1 MFYESE
7 EFIEGKVTIS
17 DNVEDE
23 WYIISLLFRISENLD
38 NVVIQVNDQDGEVL
52 LIESADVLPKWA
64 QDPEMVENRVFIC
77 RGAVHII
84 PIAKSPAELT
94 PLPSANCPEIENAV
108 QTVIRYG
115 DITKASDEVQNSIR
129 ARMKN
134 YPNDWSDLMHYTH
147 LLVPKNLQYVLENA
161 KSVNLISKAI
171 RLFYHRDHIDLK
183 VCRLLKQMNPKS
195 EQLDL
200 VKVGVNLTKCL
211 YAMLSKQKFNPDKK
225 SGWPTSMNDQNDPDF
240 KALNLGAK
248 LPCGFEILANTKT
261 HQDDIKQG
269 YIQSLT
275 NKGYFQSELKGSKKY
290 NGLLAEAEKHLLQNS
305 SDLVVKTPAMQLRD
319 LLKEQLEDPKQSGS
333 KKDDLKPEDDDSWI
347 ELKPETFDD
356 MLSAHFKLKDD
367 VTSDQSANINK
378 STQDIPNEVK
388 NFLKAMSDFEGVET
402 EQQSDEITKSQITKS
417 PKKISK
423 SDESKS
429 PITKS
434 LKKKPKSDESDKMID
449 FFTDQ
454 FEGVDFNAEDFESAF
469 KKVLGITD
477 SDAEDQDENSESDS
491 DSDQDSVDMD
501 EDLESEEMSQYFMQM
516 SSELKDTKVT
526 DPEDSE
532 DWTKPLDIDSN
543 VLSNLMESFRGQ
555 GGLPGPASTLLEPLG
570 IN

>member
-94 PLPSANCPEIENAV
+94 PLPSANCPEVEDAI
-108 QTVIRYG
+108 QTVFRFSN
-115 DITKASDEVQNSIR
+115 ITKASYHVQNAIR
-129 ARMKN
+129 SRMKN

-161 KSVNLISKAI
+161 KSNNLISKAI

-195 EQLDL
+195 GQLEL
-200 VKVGVNLTKCL
+200 VKVGLNLTKCL

-225 SGWPTSMNDQNDPDF
+225 SGWPTSMNDQNNPDF

-248 LPCGFEILANTKT
+248 LTCGFEILANTKT
-261 HQDDIKQG
+261 HQDDLKQS

-305 SDLVVKTPAMQLRD
+305 SDLVVKTPAMQLCE
-319 LLKEQLEDPKQSGS
+319 LLKEHMEDPKQSGS

-367 VTSDQSANINK
+367 VTSDQSANKNK
-378 STQDIPNEVK
+378 STQDIPSEVK

-402 EQQSDEITKSQITKS
+402 EQQSEEITKSKITKL
-417 PKKISK
+417 PKNISK
-423 SDESKS
+423 SEESKS